1 VNFQNMAMG
10 SLSFAYVFRLTKFGV
25 AQSLIRAKRIEA
37 GRKEGISTKRKTHYV
52 RRMNVENDGTSRE
65 LVIQY
70 ARNIR
75 RKINRSHKLWR

>member
-1 VNFQNMAMG
+1 MAMG
-10 SLSFAYVFRLTKFGV
+10 SLKFAYVFRLKKFGL
-25 AQSLIRAKRIEA
+25 AQSQIRVKRIEA
-37 GRKEGISTKRKTHYV
+37 GRKKGISTKRKAQHV

-75 RKINRSHKLWR
+75 RKMNRPNKLWR